1 MGDNIAIWGTAG
13 IIAVPV
19 LIAGMKCERRSGS
32 EMRTGYPVSACEGTR
47 PMTDAPALKPCPFCR
62 GIARIGGEALYVSAR
77 CSKCSATVGWVLK
90 PGEEADAVI
99 SAWNTR
105 ADLIDMDVLRRV
117 EKILVY
123 HLSAQGA
130 ETENTFRAVSS
141 TSASRK
147 TVSPTFAP

>member
-1 MGDNIAIWGTAG
+1 
-13 IIAVPV
+13 
-19 LIAGMKCERRSGS
+19 
-32 EMRTGYPVSACEGTR
+32 
-47 PMTDAPALKPCPFCR
+47 MTDAPALKPCPFCR

-123 HLSAQGA
+123 HLERARSGDGKYIPCS
-130 ETENTFRAVSS
+130 EFNIGLTENGITDLRAMME
-141 TSASRK
+141 K
-147 TVSPTFAP
+147 LK